1 MRQNERLI
9 LMEYVLDTH
18 THTIASGHAYIPTLS
33 FILICYD
40 LTPTLQTRNAIE
52 TTYK

>member
-18 THTIASGHAYIPTLS
+18 THTIASGHAYIP
-33 FILICYD
+33 ICYD